1 MRDYLKKKIISEN
14 FDFEEILLIPILATL
29 LAVIIGC
36 LFLLATGETFENI
49 LVAFTNLF
57 IGSFGSLNAISEAL
71 THSDIQITKTYV
83 NTTETVN
90 QTAGEIAFRSLKK

>member
-29 LAVIIGC
+29 LALIIGC

-57 IGSFGSLNAISEAL
+57 IGSFGS
-71 THSDIQITKTYV
+71 
-83 NTTETVN
+83 
-90 QTAGEIAFRSLKK
+90 